1 MLVASSISDA
11 PEDWT
16 DTGVTVGG
24 VRAQMTAGD
33 IHLGKVSQSSRA
45 PIAGALWLAPGVHR
59 ASGRL
64 GDTDA
69 TKMAAVIPGAT
80 RVTSSAKVAL
90 TLPAAN
96 TPITAKAVMLVPEMD
111 YGDDGVGVNSA
122 FVVWFERATIVV
134 DTLPGFS
141 PVEDGEDPD
150 MGYEIRVESMQGAAG
165 IGYPAISAPDL
176 NPQGVLFAW
185 QPSLDAITPLVGEG
199 AGTFTRAT
207 TATYVDDD
215 GLIQTAISGAARY
228 QDGGILLG
236 PQRTNLI
243 VRSNHGAGWSSSGTP
258 TITTGLADCAG
269 GNNAFSVQD
278 DAGAGYETVNPA
290 SVSVTAGLTYTFSI
304 FVKKDASANAD
315 TLVALQTTGG
325 MSKIHYLF
333 IDPRTGAID
342 STSSP
347 VAPTAIG
354 VEELDSGWYRVWIT
368 KTIEASQTGATLL
381 LYPAGRPHALTGP
394 VATTGTARFFGCQA
408 EQGSGPSAYIP
419 TTGTAV
425 TRNADALTNPFTT
438 GLPEEGMTVLWKGI
452 PKATPG
458 TGDMAMTVG
467 VIGSTTDAD
476 EFKLS
481 AMGDGT
487 IDYSGPS
494 GVAVVTASGGPT
506 LADGTEDD
514 IVAQVSVS
522 GDTVRTFDGD
532 DTAQSTAA
540 IAATTGHYAADD
552 VISRNT
558 SAIPFILTGMV
569 IVKGILTPAQI
580 RKYLR

>member
-11 PEDWT
+11 PENWT

-33 IHLGKVSQSSRA
+33 IHLGKVSEMSRA
-45 PIAGALWLAPGVHR
+45 PLASAVWLSPGVHR
-59 ASGRL
+59 ATGRL
-64 GDTDA
+64 GDTDSE
-69 TKMAAVIPGAT
+69 KMAQVIPGAV
-80 RVTSSAKVAL
+80 RATSGAKVAL
-90 TLPAAN
+90 KLPGAN

-111 YGDDGVGVNSA
+111 YGDDGVAVNSA
-122 FVVWFERATIVV
+122 FVVWFERANIVL

-150 MGYEIRVESMQGAAG
+150 MGYEIRVESVQGAAG
-165 IGYPAISAPDL
+165 IGYPAISAANL

-207 TATYVDDD
+207 TATYVDSD
-215 GLIQTAISGAARY
+215 GVRQSALSGAARY
-228 QDGGILLG
+228 QDGGLLME
-236 PQRTNLI
+236 PQRTNLFLNSDTLSTQDVTVSATPYTVSFEGTGTI
-243 VRSNHGAGWSSSGTP
+243 TFSGTHTGSLDGGGTGPANRVTVTFTP
-258 TITTGLADCAG
+258 TAGTLTCTVTG
-269 GNNAFSVQD
+269 
-278 DAGAGYETVNPA
+278 
-290 SVSVTAGLTYTFSI
+290 SVTYA
-304 FVKKDASANAD
+304 
-315 TLVALQTTGG
+315 Q
-325 MSKIHYLF
+325 
-333 IDPRTGAID
+333 
-342 STSSP
+342 
-347 VAPTAIG
+347 
-354 VEELDSGWYRVWIT
+354 
-368 KTIEASQTGATLL
+368 IEA
-381 LYPAGRPHALTGP
+381 
-394 VATTGTARFFGCQA
+394 
-408 EQGSGPSAYIP
+408 GSYDTSYIP
-419 TTGTAV
+419 TAGATV
-425 TRNADALTNPFTT
+425 TRNADALTIPFTT
-438 GLPEEGMTVLWKGI
+438 GLPADGMTVLWKGI
-452 PKATPG
+452 PKATPS
-458 TGDMAMTVG
+458 TGDMGVTVG

-487 IDYSGPS
+487 IDYAGPS
-494 GVAVVTASGGPT
+494 GVSVVTASGGPT
-506 LADGTEDD
+506 LVNGTPDD

-532 DTAQSTAA
+532 DVAQSTAA
-540 IAATTGHYAADD
+540 IAATTGHDAADD